1 MQDDKDIK
9 LTIAPTPA
17 EEAAVQEEI
26 ASVKEESIKAATA
39 KVEAESSIDEEID
52 KDLEDNSQEPE
63 EGIDLGAKTLEDIVE
78 QEAHESETQPPSN
91 FSLSKTLGGAILA
104 HVIQKQIK
112 LVLLITLFLIIYI
125 TCRYQC
131 QQKMVEIDRMEQ
143 QLTSIRYKATV
154 VTSFLTE
161 KSRESNIM
169 EMLEQKGDSTLQ
181 IPKDP
186 PYKINIPE

>member
-9 LTIAPTPA
+9 ITIPPTPA
-17 EEAAVQEEI
+17 EESAVQEELASASPKDAQANEKMPD
-26 ASVKEESIKAATA
+26 ASVDDKIEKDLKENGQAKDSQFDPTA
-39 KVEAESSIDEEID
+39 KTIEEIM
-52 KDLEDNSQEPE
+52 E
-63 EGIDLGAKTLEDIVE
+63 E
-78 QEAHESETQPPSN
+78 EAHESETQPPSN
-91 FSLSKTLGGAILA
+91 FSLSRTLGGAILA
-104 HVIQKQIK
+104 HVIQSQIK

-143 QLTSIRYKATV
+143 QLTAIRYKATV

-169 EMLEQKGDSTLQ
+169 DMLEQKGDSTLQ

>member
-1 MQDDKDIK
+1 MQEDKDIK
-9 LTIAPTPA
+9 LTITPTPA
-17 EEAAVQEEI
+17 EESEVQENLAS
-26 ASVKEESIKAATA
+26 ASVEEN
-39 KVEAESSIDEEID
+39 ID
-52 KDLEDNSQEPE
+52 KDLTENAQETGKHDPT
-63 EGIDLGAKTLEDIVE
+63 AKTLEDIMQ

-91 FSLSKTLGGAILA
+91 FSLSRTLGGAILA
-104 HVIQKQIK
+104 HVIQSQIK

-143 QLTSIRYKATV
+143 QLTAIRYKATV

-169 EMLEQKGDSTLQ
+169 DMLEQKGDSTLQ

-186 PYKINIPE
+186 PYKINVPE

>member
-9 LTIAPTPA
+9 ITIPPTPA
-17 EEAAVQEEI
+17 EESAVQEELASASPTDAQANEKMPD
-26 ASVKEESIKAATA
+26 ASVDDKKEKDLKENGQAKDSQFDPTA
-39 KVEAESSIDEEID
+39 KTIEEIM
-52 KDLEDNSQEPE
+52 E
-63 EGIDLGAKTLEDIVE
+63 E
-78 QEAHESETQPPSN
+78 EAHESETQPPSN
-91 FSLSKTLGGAILA
+91 FSLSRTLGGAILA
-104 HVIQKQIK
+104 HVIQSQIK

-143 QLTSIRYKATV
+143 QLTAIRYKATV

-169 EMLEQKGDSTLQ
+169 DMLEQKGDSTLQ

>member
-17 EEAAVQEEI
+17 EESVVQENL
-26 ASVKEESIKAATA
+26 ASATVEEK
-39 KVEAESSIDEEID
+39 ID
-52 KDLEDNSQEPE
+52 KDLTDNAQETTNMHDPT
-63 EGIDLGAKTLEDIVE
+63 AKTLEDIMH
-78 QEAHESETQPPSN
+78 QEAHESETQPPS
-91 FSLSKTLGGAILA
+91 S
-104 HVIQKQIK
+104 
-112 LVLLITLFLIIYI
+112 ITLFLIIYI

-143 QLTSIRYKATV
+143 QLTAIRYKATV

-169 EMLEQKGDSTLQ
+169 DMLEQQGDSTLQ

-186 PYKINIPE
+186 PYKINVPE